1 MAKKQ
6 DLSIYLS
13 FLLRHGPETLDL
25 KMDRKG
31 WVNARQLI
39 DAINRE
45 GQYTLTMELLQSIV
59 AEDSKGRY
67 RFSPDGE
74 KIKACQGHSIPWVE
88 PELEYGPPP
97 EYLYHGTTT
106 EALEKIL
113 ESGAILK
120 MSRHA
125 VHLQEEEKKAWPSAE
140 RWHKEGVVLKIWAGE
155 MARRGALF
163 GVTENGIW
171 CTDRVPAEYI
181 AEKIRK
187 G

>member
-13 FLLRHGPETLDL
+13 FLLRHGPETLSL
-25 KMDRKG
+25 EMDRKG

-45 GQYTLTMELLQSIV
+45 GQYTLTMKLLQSIV

-67 RFSPDGE
+67 RFSSDGE

-88 PELEYGPPP
+88 PELKYGPPP

-125 VHLQEEEKKAWPSAE
+125 VHLQAEEKKAWPSAE
-140 RWHKEGVVLKIWAGE
+140 RWHKEGSVLKIHAGE
-155 MARRGALF
+155 MARRGAVF
-163 GVTENGIW
+163 GVTENDVW
-171 CTDRVPAEYI
+171 CTERVPAEYI